1 MKDAHVT
8 EIQNELDSISN
19 QIDKLYDR
27 QHELNVQL
35 RKYYEQHYTEMF
47 NSLMLDKYDIL
58 VSINPSVGY
67 HDDVVTI
74 WKITD
79 REPSFQNFN
88 VLETVF
94 RVDDYEPSTKIRSNT
109 ITYASL
115 ESLIENYDLYTLSAD
130 TDISQLLNYIYNP
143 KYDNYMLSNELI
155 SDIESKSKVRSI
167 HKNG

>member
-1 MKDAHVT
+1 MNDAHVT

-27 QHELNVQL
+27 QHELNAQM
-35 RKYYEQHYTEMF
+35 RKYYQQYYTELF
-47 NSLMLDKYDIL
+47 NSLMLNEYDLLIT
-58 VSINPSVGY
+58 INPCVGY

-74 WKITD
+74 WKITN
-79 REPSFQNFN
+79 REPTFQNFD

-94 RVDDYEPSTKIRSNT
+94 RVDDYEASTRIRNQT

-130 TDISQLLNYIYNP
+130 ADISSLLNHIYNP

-155 SDIESKSKVRSI
+155 NDIASKSKVRSI